1 MLNAQVARAR
11 VADRTDRA
19 DRAATNRQLLASSQ
33 PDQQTQRHRWRSRRT
48 WNRAAGQAPV
58 QA

>member
-1 MLNAQVARAR
+1 VLNSQIARAR

-19 DRAATNRQLLASSQ
+19 ERVATARQLLASVQ
-33 PDQQTQRHRWRSRRT
+33 PDKQPQRHRWRSRRT
-48 WNRAAGQAPV
+48 WTSAAEQAPV